1 MFGCEGKTDRRHGED
16 RCDETHRELLV
27 TGCMGHR
34 QTKPCKRLA
43 NICQQVCLGF
53 TIRTETW
60 RQVGTLGWSDRTSNS
75 PNTSALPV
83 TRSVSHQSS
92 TAFPHLTFFS
102 CSLTPILSPHALAL
116 YLILNISRRP
126 LERVS
131 KSPWQQKDCEKK
143 EDRGREP

>member
-27 TGCMGHR
+27 TGCMGDR

-102 CSLTPILSPHALAL
+102 CSLTPILSPPCSCTLSHSQHFAKAARE
-116 YLILNISRRP
+116 SVKVSMAT
-126 LERVS
+126 ERL
-131 KSPWQQKDCEKK
+131 
-143 EDRGREP
+143 